1 MRTVVLVVLCVGMVA
16 SLAQAAFIVEN
27 RSGGQNLANYYV
39 TGGWANSSGNVNAP
53 GCTPNIGSQ
62 YSGTSLYFGPNRQAV
77 FTFTPDTTSPYDI
90 SLAWTSTA
98 GQKDTA
104 VVLYTGV
111 EYGADLDPWG
121 NAGPGDVIQ
130 RTTMDMYYVNA
141 GVWNLAF
148 DDVVLTA
155 GTTYKVGIYGGHVSL
170 NNTEDPTNRVA
181 SGAAMFDM
189 VPEPAALVLL
199 GLGSLLMI
207 RRRRTA

>member
-1 MRTVVLVVLCVGMVA
+1 MRMVVLVVLWVGMVA

-27 RSGGQNLANYYV
+27 RSGGQNLANYYE

-53 GCTPNIGSQ
+53 GCTPNIGCR
-62 YSGTSLYFGPNRQAV
+62 YSGTTVYFGPTRQAV
-77 FTFTPDTTSPYDI
+77 FKFTPDVTGPYDI

-111 EYGADLDPWG
+111 EHGGDLDPWG

-130 RTTMDMYYVNA
+130 RTTMDMYYVNY
-141 GVWNLAF
+141 GIWNLAF

-170 NNTEDPTNRVA
+170 NNTQDPSNRVT
-181 SGAAMFDM
+181 SGAAMFEF

-207 RRRRTA
+207 GRRRRS

>member
-1 MRTVVLVVLCVGMVA
+1 VLCLGLVA

-27 RSGGQNLANYYV
+27 RSGGQNFANYSE
-39 TGGWANSSGNVNAP
+39 TGGWANSGGNVNAP
-53 GCTPNIGSQ
+53 GCTPDIGSR
-62 YSGTSLYFGPNRQAV
+62 YSGATVYYGPDRQAV

-90 SLAWTSTA
+90 SLAWTNTA
-98 GQKDTA
+98 GEADTA

-111 EYGADLDPWG
+111 SFGGDLDPWG
-121 NAGPGDVIQ
+121 NAGPSEVIIF
-130 RTTMDMYYVNA
+130 TTMDMYYKNA

-155 GTTYKVGIYGGHVSL
+155 GTTYKVGIYAGHVAGIEGVPS
-170 NNTEDPTNRVA
+170 NRIA